1 MAGVGEVESE
11 MARGKAGGVEYAAL
25 FMLESGARATL
36 ASVIPIQAY
45 DILHNEQ
52 KVSVLYTVV
61 SVSGVLMTLL
71 MPVLTA
77 RLARRWVFTLGAGAL
92 IVAAAAFVLD
102 NIGGLV
108 SGMALRMFGSS
119 ATAIAM
125 SLYILDNIRK
135 SELVRIEAQRMSW
148 ATVSWT
154 LGPVGGVWLYDW
166 LGVAAP
172 MTASALWAAF
182 LIASFWWLRLSDSR
196 IVRPGP
202 SRPKSPL
209 ANVRR
214 FAVQPRLRLAWL
226 IAFSRSCFWT
236 TVYVYGPLLMVVTGQ
251 GKVAGG
257 LLVSASNFLLFLSI
271 PWGKAGRRFGVRKT
285 IAGAFA
291 AVAVLLVAASLTGEA
306 YPLVTA
312 GLLLVA
318 SAFAV
323 AHDAV
328 GSAPFQRAVRPHE
341 RAEMTAVY
349 RTFIDLSSLLPPL
362 VYAVVLGFFGMGSVF
377 FTLSLLIILA
387 GTLSWIYLPKRM

>member
-1 MAGVGEVESE
+1 
-11 MARGKAGGVEYAAL
+11 MARGNAGGGAYAAL

-61 SVSGVLMTLL
+61 SVSGVVMTLL
-71 MPVLTA
+71 MPILTA
-77 RLARRWVFTLGAGAL
+77 HMARRWVFTVGAGAL
-92 IVAAAAFVLD
+92 IVAAAAFVFNDL
-102 NIGGLV
+102 GGLV
-108 SGMALRMFGSS
+108 TGMALRMFGSS

-125 SLYILDNIRK
+125 SLYILDNVRK
-135 SELVRIEAQRMSW
+135 TELVGVEARRMSW

-154 LGPVGGVWLYDW
+154 LGPAGGVWLYDW
-166 LGVAAP
+166 LGVTAP
-172 MTASALWAAF
+172 MAASALWAVF
-182 LIASFWWLRLSDSR
+182 LVAYFWWLRLSDSR
-196 IVRPGP
+196 LVRPGP
-202 SRPKSPL
+202 SRPKSPI

-214 FAVQPRLRLAWL
+214 FAAQPRLRLAWL

-257 LLVSASNFLLFLSI
+257 LLVSASNFLLFLAI

-291 AVAVLLVAASLTGEA
+291 VIAVLLIAAAFTGEA
-306 YPLVTA
+306 YPLATA
-312 GLLLVA
+312 GLLLAA

-362 VYAVVLGFFGMGSVF
+362 AYAIVLGFFGMGSVF
-377 FTLSLLIILA
+377 LTLSLLIMLA
-387 GTLSWIYLPKRM
+387 GALSWIHLPKRM